1 MSGSFL
7 SLAKVGKC
15 NALWSTAAAAAAAV
29 SAVGLVSYFLKFN
42 GITTGVPPVY
52 AKINFTNTNLTLTS
66 VGCKCRLEGE
76 SLLLQS
82 EKWVRNVTA
91 GPA

>member
-15 NALWSTAAAAAAAV
+15 NALWSTAAAAV
-29 SAVGLVSYFLKFN
+29 SVVGLVSYFLKLN

-52 AKINFTNTNLTLTS
+52 AKTNFTNTNLTLTS
-66 VGCKCRLEGE
+66 VSIVASVK
-76 SLLLQS
+76 
-82 EKWVRNVTA
+82 
-91 GPA
+91 

>member
-15 NALWSTAAAAAAAV
+15 NALWSTAAV
-29 SAVGLVSYFLKFN
+29 SVVGLVSYFLKFN